1 MRISVCMYI
10 HVCMS
15 ILLYI
20 NTCTNDAC
28 VRCMCVSIY
37 AIMCVRAPVCMYIR
51 MPVTF
56 FLTSNLLHLKFNID
70 NGLAAYMRAHAHQH
84 LKLEVRY

>member
-1 MRISVCMYI
+1 MRVYERAGAHALVCPSVCMY
-10 HVCMS
+10 VCM
-15 ILLYI
+15 Y
-20 NTCTNDAC
+20 AC
-28 VRCMCVSIY
+28 MHVCMCVSIY